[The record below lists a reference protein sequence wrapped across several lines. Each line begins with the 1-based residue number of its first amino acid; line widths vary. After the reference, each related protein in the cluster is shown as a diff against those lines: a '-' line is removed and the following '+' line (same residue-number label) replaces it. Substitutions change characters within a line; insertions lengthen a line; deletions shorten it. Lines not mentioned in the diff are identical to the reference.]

1 MRHQKKRHLLGRP
14 ADQRKAVLRAL
25 VTALLR
31 HDAIHTTE
39 AKAKAVQPVVES
51 LITLAVRAHRLQN
64 DADASKKAQAL
75 HLRRQAAS
83 YIYDKAVVKRLFDE
97 LAPNFL
103 AKPGGYSR
111 LVKTPPRRGD
121 AAPMAIISVEG

>member
-25 VTALLR
+25 ATALLR

-39 AKAKAVQPVVES
+39 AKAKAVQPVVEG
-51 LITLAVRAHRLQN
+51 LITLAVRAHRLN
-64 DADASKKAQAL
+64 AGDDKNKVAQAL

-83 YIYDKAVVKRLFDE
+83 YIYDRAVVKRLFDE
-97 LAPNFL
+97 LAPGFVN
-103 AKPGGYSR
+103 KPGGYSR

-121 AAPMAIISVEG
+121 AAPMAIITVEG

>member
-25 VTALLR
+25 ATALLR
-31 HDAIHTTE
+31 HDSIHTTE
-39 AKAKAVQPVVES
+39 AKAKALQPVVEG
-51 LITLAVRAHRLQN
+51 LITLAVRAHRLN
-64 DADASKKAQAL
+64 AGTEANRVAQAL
-75 HLRRQAAS
+75 HLRRQAAA

-97 LAPNFL
+97 MAPGFL
-103 AKPGGYSR
+103 SKPGGYSR

-121 AAPMAIISVEG
+121 AAPMAIITVEG

>member
-25 VTALLR
+25 ATALLR
-31 HDAIHTTE
+31 HDTIHTTE
-39 AKAKAVQPVVES
+39 AKAKAVQPVVEG
-51 LITLAVRAHRLQN
+51 LITLAVRAHRLNAGDDKAKQ
-64 DADASKKAQAL
+64 AQAL

-83 YIYDKAVVKRLFDE
+83 YLYDKAVVKRLFDE
-97 LAPNFL
+97 IGPGFV
-103 AKPGGYSR
+103 AKHGGYSR

-121 AAPMAIISVEG
+121 AAPMAIITVEA